1 MVVAIRERVANSVVT
16 TMLKMPAWSVKG
28 MIVSEHPLAT
38 LAGWQILRQGGNF
51 ADAAVAVGA
60 TLAVVTPHLCG
71 LGGDF
76 FGLTWLAKEQTA
88 LAFNGSGRA
97 PKNLSAADLRRRGL
111 RTMPTYSALSVT
123 VPGLVDALWQLH
135 QRFGQ
140 LNWASL
146 WQFAIAVAEEGFVV
160 SPKLAHAI
168 ATNADR
174 LAQDEGCRAVFFCDG
189 KPLTAGQRLCQ
200 PALAQTLQRIA
211 AEGRDGFYVGETAQK
226 LATHLQRFGSPMTP
240 NDFATYCGEWTQPI
254 SLRYRHAT
262 LLELPPNSLG
272 IATLQTM
279 ALLQSLPVNRWKAAE
294 LVAHVATIAAL
305 VAEERD
311 AYLADPDFVPHPPAA
326 LLSHEHLER
335 LRQRLSQPPLRLTS
349 SDGDTTNFVIVDTD
363 GNALSAIQSLFH
375 AFGSGILEPQTGV
388 LFQNRGANFV
398 LTEGHPNELMGGKR
412 PRHTLSALLV
422 LDERGEVKGLLGT
435 SGGDFRPTI
444 HAWILLRWL
453 DFGMSLQAAIEAPR
467 ALWLGG
473 RTLLVEQGLTDPTE
487 LFSLGWQPQLVP
499 YPGGTGVAHGIE
511 RVGKSWCGCADLRG
525 DGVALPL

>member
-1 MVVAIRERVANSVVT
+1 MVVAIREGVAESVVT
-16 TMLKMPAWSVKG
+16 AMLKMPSWSVKG
-28 MIVSEHPLAT
+28 MVVSEHPLAT
-38 LAGWQILRQGGNF
+38 LAGWQVLREGGNF

-76 FGLTWLAKEQTA
+76 FGLAWLAKERKVI
-88 LAFNGSGRA
+88 AFNGSGRA

-111 RTMPTYSALSVT
+111 RTMPTYGTLSVT

-135 QRFGQ
+135 QRFGRRP
-140 LNWASL
+140 WASL
-146 WQFAIAVAEEGFVV
+146 WQFAIAVAEEGFVL

-174 LAQDEGCRAVFFCDG
+174 LAQDEGCHSTFFCDG
-189 KPLTAGQRLCQ
+189 KPLTTGQLLRQ
-200 PALAQTLQRIA
+200 PALAQTLNRIA
-211 AEGRDGFYVGETAQK
+211 MEGRDGFYASETAQK
-226 LATHLQRFGSPMTP
+226 LAAHLQRLGSPITP
-240 NDFATYCGEWTQPI
+240 DDFATHCGEWTQPI
-254 SLRYRHAT
+254 SLRYGDVT

-279 ALLQSLPVNRWKAAE
+279 ALLQSLPVTQVSAAE
-294 LVAHVATIAAL
+294 LTAHVAAIAAL

-311 AYLADPDFVPHPPAA
+311 AYLADPNFIPYPPKT
-326 LLSHEHLER
+326 LLSPEHLER
-335 LRQRLSQPPLRLTS
+335 LRQRFSQPPLRRASL
-349 SDGDTTNFVIVDTD
+349 DGDTTNFVIVDAD

-375 AFGSGILEPQTGV
+375 TFGAGILEPQTGV

-398 LTEGHPNELMGGKR
+398 LTENHPNELMGGKR
-412 PRHTLSALLV
+412 PRHTLSTLLV

-435 SGGDFRPTI
+435 SGGDYRPTI

-453 DFGMSLQAAIEAPR
+453 NFGMPLQEAIEAPR

-473 RTLLVEQGLTDPTE
+473 RTLLMEQGVADPTE
-487 LFSLGWQPQLVP
+487 LLSLGWQGQLVP
-499 YPGGTGVAHGIE
+499 YPGGTGVAHGVE
-511 RVGKSWCGCADLRG
+511 RVGKSWSGCADLRG